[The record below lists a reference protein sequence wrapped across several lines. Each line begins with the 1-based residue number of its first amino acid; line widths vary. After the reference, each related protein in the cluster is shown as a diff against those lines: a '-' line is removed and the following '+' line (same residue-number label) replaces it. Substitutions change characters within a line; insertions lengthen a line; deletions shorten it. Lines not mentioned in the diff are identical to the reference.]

1 MRNHTAKYSSTVPH
15 FERLIYTG
23 SNDSFLFDCNTGDE
37 MCMDAQKLLRAPT
50 TAQVPHSKAL
60 VIAY

>member
-50 TAQVPHSKAL
+50 TA
-60 VIAY
+60 